1 MTWTTCFF
9 RVENKVEFTF
19 WCLRYIF
26 TFIMFILG
34 IKAPGIST
42 VRDYYSRYT
51 DVEVSLGSKSFFG
64 RFMTNFIVWSN
75 RSWLTLFKYLSHFR
89 VWYEMKTARKTIRIQ
104 RVPEAGGTRGAS
116 LEKIWWRWCRVC
128 INHNFMLKFLF
139 KYLVNPIA

>member
-51 DVEVSLGSKSFFG
+51 DAEVSLGSGSFFG
-64 RFMTNFIVWSN
+64 RFITNCERSN
-75 RSWLTLFKYLSHFR
+75 RSCLTLFKYLIIFQSLVR
-89 VWYEMKTARKTIRIQ
+89 NEEGQEDNTDTASSRSRWDAWRKFGKNMMTLM
-104 RVPEAGGTRGAS
+104 P
-116 LEKIWWRWCRVC
+116 C
-128 INHNFMLKFLF
+128 M
-139 KYLVNPIA
+139 Y